1 VRIAL
6 RRARVG
12 VFFAGGVA
20 QPWPVRGLLA
30 TAKASLARPAPDT
43 QVKVIVVR
51 VSTRRLMK
59 NPRGSQHRLW
69 RAFVARCVPEEA
81 RLELIRAED
90 PFHARL
96 VIGEEG
102 ANQVPIARF
111 VEAEDAVAQRREAE
125 AIEAEPAV
133 AVRGQA
139 AGVSRKE
146 QQVCVAPR
154 AVGAM
159 PGMCASVGGR

>member
-6 RRARVG
+6 RRTRVG
-12 VFFAGGVA
+12 VFFTRGVA

-30 TAKASLARPAPDT
+30 TAEASLARPAPDT

-51 VSTRRLMK
+51 VST
-59 NPRGSQHRLW
+59 P
-69 RAFVARCVPEEA
+69 RCVPEEA

-96 VIGEEG
+96 VIRDEG
-102 ANQVPIARF
+102 ANEVPIARF

-146 QQVCVAPR
+146 QQICVAPS

>member
-1 VRIAL
+1 MASAGLARDSRGVARSSRTRHASESD
-6 RRARVG
+6 RRARQH
-12 VFFAGGVA
+12 A
-20 QPWPVRGLLA
+20 
-30 TAKASLARPAPDT
+30 
-43 QVKVIVVR
+43 
-51 VSTRRLMK
+51 
-59 NPRGSQHRLW
+59 NPCGSQHRLW

-96 VIGEEG
+96 VIRDEG
-102 ANQVPIARF
+102 ANEVPIARF

-146 QQVCVAPR
+146 QQICVAPS